1 MDQPLDRDGAR
12 RLEEYFAGIG
22 DILND
27 SRRKASFALY
37 AMGLLL
43 DGDRKSVEPM
53 AARLCPEPDEAE
65 RAQDRLLHL
74 CADGKWSDRD
84 VRRYSMRYGVGAMT
98 ARESI
103 EHWILDDTGFIKQGK
118 HSVGVQR
125 QYTGSA
131 GKTTNCQV
139 AASLSVATRSEHLPI
154 DFELYLP
161 ESWTENP
168 ARRIEVKIPDD
179 IVFRTKPELGLVMI
193 DRALADGVPK
203 GIVLADSGYGDSS
216 QFREALRVRGL
227 DYAVGIKSLTKV
239 WRIDSKLRRRGD
251 PLSVRDLALQL
262 DPKRYRRTTWRDGSR
277 RPLWS
282 RFAMLRVVPFHDYGW
297 DPAIREDVW
306 LLIEWPRDESEPTKF
321 FFASLPLKT
330 TRKRLVRVVKERYR
344 TERVYEDLKGELGL
358 DHYEGRS
365 YPGWNHHVS
374 CVLSCYAFVLGE
386 RVRRFSPS
394 PRRLRAARSHRL
406 AA

>member
-1 MDQPLDRDGAR
+1 MDQPLDSDGAR
-12 RLEEYFAGIG
+12 RLEAYFAGIG

-27 SRRKASFALY
+27 ARRKASFAGY

-53 AARLCPEPDEAE
+53 AARLCPHPIDAD
-65 RAQDRLLHL
+65 RAHDRLLHFTT
-74 CADGKWSDRD
+74 DGKWSDRD
-84 VRRYSMRYGVGAMT
+84 VRRYAMRYGLAALT
-98 ARESI
+98 AREPI
-103 EHWILDDTGFIKQGK
+103 QHWILDDTGFLKQGK

-139 AASLSVATRSEHLPI
+139 AASLTIATSSEHLPI

-161 ESWTENP
+161 TSWTDDP
-168 ARRIEVKIPDD
+168 ARRKETRIPDD
-179 IVFRTKPELGLVMI
+179 IVFRTKSELALVMI
-193 DRALADGVPK
+193 DRAIAGGVPK
-203 GIVLADSGYGDSS
+203 GIVLGDSAYGDSS
-216 QFREALRVRGL
+216 QFRDALCSRGL
-227 DYAVGIKSLTKV
+227 DYAVGVKGPTKV
-239 WRIDSKLRRRGD
+239 WRIDSNLRRRGD
-251 PLSVRDLALQL
+251 PISIRDLAVQF

-282 RFAMLRVVPFHDYGW
+282 RFAVTRVVPFHDDGW
-297 DPAIREDVW
+297 DPAIRADVW
-306 LLIEWPRDESEPTKF
+306 LVMEWLPDDEEPTKF
-321 FFASLPLKT
+321 FFASLPRGT
-330 TRKRLVRVVKERYR
+330 SRKRLVRVIKERYR
-344 TERVYEDLKGELGL
+344 TERMYQDLKGELGL

-374 CVLSCYAFVLGE
+374 CVLSCYAFVLDE
-386 RVRRFSPS
+386 RTRRFPPS
-394 PRRLRAARSHRL
+394 ARRQGASRPHRL

>member
-1 MDQPLDRDGAR
+1 MDQPLDSDGAR
-12 RLEEYFAGIG
+12 RLEAYFAGIG

-27 SRRKASFALY
+27 ARRKASFAGY

-53 AARLCPEPDEAE
+53 AARLCPHPIDAD
-65 RAQDRLLHL
+65 RAHDRLLHFTT
-74 CADGKWSDRD
+74 DGKWSDRD
-84 VRRYSMRYGVGAMT
+84 VRRYAMRYGLAALT
-98 ARESI
+98 AREPI
-103 EHWILDDTGFIKQGK
+103 QHWILDDTGFLKQGK

-139 AASLSVATRSEHLPI
+139 AASLTIATSSEHLPI

-161 ESWTENP
+161 TSWTDDP
-168 ARRIEVKIPDD
+168 ARRKETRIPDD
-179 IVFRTKPELGLVMI
+179 IVFRTKSELALVMI
-193 DRALADGVPK
+193 DRAIADGVPK
-203 GIVLADSGYGDSS
+203 GIVLGDSAYGDSS
-216 QFREALRVRGL
+216 QFRDALCSRGL
-227 DYAVGIKSLTKV
+227 DYAVGVKGPTKV

-251 PLSVRDLALQL
+251 PISIRDLAVQF

-282 RFAMLRVVPFHDYGW
+282 RFAVTRVVPFHDDGW
-297 DPAIREDVW
+297 DPAIRADVW
-306 LLIEWPRDESEPTKF
+306 LVMEWLPDDEEPTKF
-321 FFASLPLKT
+321 FFASLPRGT
-330 TRKRLVRVVKERYR
+330 SRKRLVRVIKERYR
-344 TERVYEDLKGELGL
+344 TERMYQDLKGELGL

-374 CVLSCYAFVLGE
+374 CVLSCYAFVLDE
-386 RVRRFSPS
+386 RTRRFPPS
-394 PRRLRAARSHRL
+394 ARRQGASRPHRL

>member
-1 MDQPLDRDGAR
+1 MDQPLDRDGAK
-12 RLEEYFAGIG
+12 RLEDYFAGIG

-27 SRRKASFALY
+27 SRRKASFAMY

-53 AARLCPEPDEAE
+53 AARLCPAPDEAE
-65 RAQDRLLHL
+65 RAHDRLLHL

-84 VRRYSMRYGVGAMT
+84 VRRYSTRYGVAAMT
-98 ARESI
+98 ARAPI
-103 EHWILDDTGFIKQGK
+103 EHWIFDDTGFIKQGK

-139 AASLSVATRSEHLPI
+139 AVSFALATRSDHLPI

-161 ESWTENP
+161 ESWTEDP
-168 ARRIEVKIPDD
+168 ARRKEAKIPDD
-179 IVFRTKPELGLVMI
+179 IVFRTKPELALVMI

-216 QFREALRVRGL
+216 QFREALRMRGL

-239 WRIDSKLRRRGD
+239 WRVDSKLRRRGD
-251 PLSVRDLALQL
+251 PLSARDLALQL

-282 RFAMLRVVPFHDYGW
+282 CFAMLRVVPFHDDGW
-297 DPAIREDVW
+297 DPAIRDDVW
-306 LLIEWPRDESEPTKF
+306 LLIEWPRDEDEPTKF
-321 FFASLPLKT
+321 FFASLPHKT

-344 TERVYEDLKGELGL
+344 TERLYEDLKGELGL

-394 PRRLRAARSHRL
+394 PRRLRASRAHRL